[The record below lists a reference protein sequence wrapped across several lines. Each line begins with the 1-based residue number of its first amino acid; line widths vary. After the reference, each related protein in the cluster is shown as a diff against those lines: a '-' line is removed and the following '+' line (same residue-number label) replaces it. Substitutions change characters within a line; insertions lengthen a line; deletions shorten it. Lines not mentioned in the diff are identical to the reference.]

1 MYDKKLTKTYSK
13 EGAKPKLEKYCAYQE
28 RSHKQV
34 FDKCRSYGLSE
45 SDSNEI
51 LVELIQSNFLNEER
65 FVEAYV
71 KGKFKIKS
79 WGKQKI
85 SQGLKLAGINQK
97 LISSS
102 IQEIKFEDYIKT
114 IQRLAEKKMKIGKQN
129 VVKVE
134 KTSKRQLNGFL
145 LSQSQ
150 SFEAP
155 VFTQSDADLKQ

>member
-13 EGAKPKLEKYCAYQE
+13 EGARPKLEKFCAYQE

-34 FDKCRSYGLSE
+34 YDKCRSYGLSE
-45 SDSNEI
+45 EDSNEL

-97 LISSS
+97 LIQSS
-102 IQEIKFEDYIKT
+102 IQEIKIDDYMHTIQKLADKKLKTLKDGTDFEKKIKT
-114 IQRLAEKKMKIGKQN
+114 QRY
-129 VVKVE
+129 
-134 KTSKRQLNGFL
+134 L
-145 LSQSQ
+145 LSKGY
-150 SFEAP
+150 SFDEVNKA
-155 VFTQSDADLKQ
+155 LNMEEY

>member
-85 SQGLKLAGINQK
+85 TQGLKLAGINQK

-114 IQRLAEKKMKIGKQN
+114 IQRLAEKKMKTLKEGTDFEKKI
-129 VVKVE
+129 KVQ
-134 KTSKRQLNGFL
+134 RYL
-145 LSQSQ
+145 LSKGYKYDEIS
-150 SFEAP
+150 EA
-155 VFTQSDADLKQ
+155 LKLQD

>member
-13 EGAKPKLEKYCAYQE
+13 DGAKPKLEKYCAYQE

-85 SQGLKLAGINQK
+85 SQGLKLAGINKK
-97 LISSS
+97 LISLS

-114 IQRLAEKKMKIGKQN
+114 IQRLAEKKLKTLKDGTDFEKKI
-129 VVKVE
+129 KVQ
-134 KTSKRQLNGFL
+134 RYL
-145 LSQSQ
+145 LSKGYKYDEIS
-150 SFEAP
+150 EA
-155 VFTQSDADLKQ
+155 LKLQD

>member
-102 IQEIKFEDYIKT
+102 IQEIKVEDYIKT
-114 IQRLAEKKMKIGKQN
+114 IQRLAEKKMKTLKEGTDFEKKI
-129 VVKVE
+129 KVQ
-134 KTSKRQLNGFL
+134 RYL
-145 LSQSQ
+145 LSKGYKYDEIS
-150 SFEAP
+150 EA
-155 VFTQSDADLKQ
+155 LKLQD

>member
-71 KGKFKIKS
+71 KGKFKIRS

-85 SQGLKLAGINQK
+85 TQGLKLAGINQK
-97 LISSS
+97 LISLS

-114 IQRLAEKKMKIGKQN
+114 IQRLAEKKMKTLKEGTDF
-129 VVKVE
+129 E
-134 KTSKRQLNGFL
+134 KKIKTQRYL
-145 LSQSQ
+145 LSKGY
-150 SFEAP
+150 SFDEVNKA
-155 VFTQSDADLKQ
+155 LNMEEYL

>member
-97 LISSS
+97 LISLS

-114 IQRLAEKKMKIGKQN
+114 IQRLAEKKMKTLKEGTDFEKKI
-129 VVKVE
+129 KVQ
-134 KTSKRQLNGFL
+134 RYL
-145 LSQSQ
+145 LSKGYKYDEIS
-150 SFEAP
+150 EA
-155 VFTQSDADLKQ
+155 LKLQD

>member
-114 IQRLAEKKMKIGKQN
+114 IQRLAEKKLKTLKEGTDFEKKI
-129 VVKVE
+129 KVQ
-134 KTSKRQLNGFL
+134 RYL
-145 LSQSQ
+145 LSKGYKYDEIS
-150 SFEAP
+150 EA
-155 VFTQSDADLKQ
+155 LKLQD

>member
-13 EGAKPKLEKYCAYQE
+13 EGARPKLEKFCAYQE

-34 FDKCRSYGLSE
+34 YDKCRSYGLSE
-45 SDSNEI
+45 EDSNEL

-97 LISSS
+97 LIQSS
-102 IQEIKFEDYIKT
+102 IQEIKIDDYMHTIQKLADKKLKTLKDGTDFEKKIKTQRYLLSKGYSFDEVNKALNMEDY
-114 IQRLAEKKMKIGKQN
+114 L
-129 VVKVE
+129 
-134 KTSKRQLNGFL
+134 
-145 LSQSQ
+145 
-150 SFEAP
+150 
-155 VFTQSDADLKQ
+155 

>member
-13 EGAKPKLEKYCAYQE
+13 DGAKPKLEKYCAYQE

-97 LISSS
+97 LISLS

-114 IQRLAEKKMKIGKQN
+114 IQSLAEKKLKTLKEGTDFEKKI
-129 VVKVE
+129 KVQ
-134 KTSKRQLNGFL
+134 RYL
-145 LSQSQ
+145 LSKGYKYDEIS
-150 SFEAP
+150 EA
-155 VFTQSDADLKQ
+155 LKLQD

>member
-85 SQGLKLAGINQK
+85 TQGLKLAGINQK
-97 LISSS
+97 LISLS

-114 IQRLAEKKMKIGKQN
+114 IQRLAEKKMKTLKEGTDF
-129 VVKVE
+129 E
-134 KTSKRQLNGFL
+134 KKIKTQRYL
-145 LSQSQ
+145 LSKGY
-150 SFEAP
+150 SFDEVNKA
-155 VFTQSDADLKQ
+155 LNMEEYL

>member
-1 MYDKKLTKTYSK
+1 MYDNKLTKTYSK

-114 IQRLAEKKMKIGKQN
+114 IQRLAEKKMKTLKEGTDFEKKI
-129 VVKVE
+129 KVQ
-134 KTSKRQLNGFL
+134 RYL
-145 LSQSQ
+145 LSKGYKYDEIS
-150 SFEAP
+150 EA
-155 VFTQSDADLKQ
+155 LKLQD

>member
-102 IQEIKFEDYIKT
+102 IQEIKVEDYIKT
-114 IQRLAEKKMKIGKQN
+114 IQRLAEKKLKTLKEGTDFEKKI
-129 VVKVE
+129 KVQ
-134 KTSKRQLNGFL
+134 RYL
-145 LSQSQ
+145 LSKGYKYDEIS
-150 SFEAP
+150 EA
-155 VFTQSDADLKQ
+155 LKLQD

>member
-114 IQRLAEKKMKIGKQN
+114 IQRLAEKKTKTLKEGTDFEKKI
-129 VVKVE
+129 KVQ
-134 KTSKRQLNGFL
+134 RYL
-145 LSQSQ
+145 LSKGYKYDEIS
-150 SFEAP
+150 EA
-155 VFTQSDADLKQ
+155 LKLQD

>member
-102 IQEIKFEDYIKT
+102 IQEIKLEDYIKT
-114 IQRLAEKKMKIGKQN
+114 IQRLAEKKMKTLKEGTDFEKKI
-129 VVKVE
+129 KVQ
-134 KTSKRQLNGFL
+134 RYL
-145 LSQSQ
+145 LSKGYKYDEIS
-150 SFEAP
+150 EA
-155 VFTQSDADLKQ
+155 LKLQD

>member
-114 IQRLAEKKMKIGKQN
+114 IQRLAEKKMKTLKEGTDFEKKI
-129 VVKVE
+129 KVQ
-134 KTSKRQLNGFL
+134 RYL
-145 LSQSQ
+145 LSKGYKYDEIS
-150 SFEAP
+150 EA
-155 VFTQSDADLKQ
+155 LKLQD

>member
-97 LISSS
+97 LISLS

-114 IQRLAEKKMKIGKQN
+114 IQRLAEKKLKTLKEGTDFEKKI
-129 VVKVE
+129 KVQ
-134 KTSKRQLNGFL
+134 RYL
-145 LSQSQ
+145 LSKGYKYDEIS
-150 SFEAP
+150 EA
-155 VFTQSDADLKQ
+155 LKLQD

>member
-114 IQRLAEKKMKIGKQN
+114 IQRLAEKKMKTLKEGTDF
-129 VVKVE
+129 E
-134 KTSKRQLNGFL
+134 KKIKTQRYL
-145 LSQSQ
+145 LSKGY
-150 SFEAP
+150 SFDEVNKA
-155 VFTQSDADLKQ
+155 LNMEEYL

>member
-1 MYDKKLTKTYSK
+1 
-13 EGAKPKLEKYCAYQE
+13 
-28 RSHKQV
+28 V

-102 IQEIKFEDYIKT
+102 IQEIKVEDYIKT
-114 IQRLAEKKMKIGKQN
+114 IQRLAEKKMKTLKEGTDFEKKI
-129 VVKVE
+129 KVQ
-134 KTSKRQLNGFL
+134 RYL
-145 LSQSQ
+145 LSKGYKYDEIS
-150 SFEAP
+150 EA
-155 VFTQSDADLKQ
+155 LKLQD

>member
-1 MYDKKLTKTYSK
+1 
-13 EGAKPKLEKYCAYQE
+13 
-28 RSHKQV
+28 V

-85 SQGLKLAGINQK
+85 TQGLKLAGINQK

-114 IQRLAEKKMKIGKQN
+114 IQRLAEKKMKTLKEGTDFEKKI
-129 VVKVE
+129 KVQ
-134 KTSKRQLNGFL
+134 RYL
-145 LSQSQ
+145 LSKGYKYDEIS
-150 SFEAP
+150 EA
-155 VFTQSDADLKQ
+155 LKLQD

>member
-13 EGAKPKLEKYCAYQE
+13 EGARPKLEKFCAYQE

-34 FDKCRSYGLSE
+34 YDKCRSYGLSE
-45 SDSNEI
+45 EDSNEL

-65 FVEAYV
+65 FVDAYV

-97 LISSS
+97 LIQSS
-102 IQEIKFEDYIKT
+102 IQEIKIDDYMHTIQKLADKKLKTLKEGTDFEKKIKT
-114 IQRLAEKKMKIGKQN
+114 QRY
-129 VVKVE
+129 
-134 KTSKRQLNGFL
+134 L
-145 LSQSQ
+145 LSKGY
-150 SFEAP
+150 SFDEVNKA
-155 VFTQSDADLKQ
+155 LNMEEY

>member
-1 MYDKKLTKTYSK
+1 
-13 EGAKPKLEKYCAYQE
+13 
-28 RSHKQV
+28 V

-97 LISSS
+97 LIVLS

-114 IQRLAEKKMKIGKQN
+114 IQRLAEKKLKTLKEGTDFEKKI
-129 VVKVE
+129 KVQ
-134 KTSKRQLNGFL
+134 RYL
-145 LSQSQ
+145 LSKGYKYDEIS
-150 SFEAP
+150 EA
-155 VFTQSDADLKQ
+155 LKLQD

>member
-97 LISSS
+97 LIVLS

-114 IQRLAEKKMKIGKQN
+114 IQRLAEKKMKTLKEGTDFEKKI
-129 VVKVE
+129 KVQ
-134 KTSKRQLNGFL
+134 RYL
-145 LSQSQ
+145 LSKGYKYDEIS
-150 SFEAP
+150 EA
-155 VFTQSDADLKQ
+155 LKLQD

>member
-13 EGAKPKLEKYCAYQE
+13 DGAKPKLEKYCAYQE

-97 LISSS
+97 LISLS

-114 IQRLAEKKMKIGKQN
+114 IQRLAEKKLKTLKEGTDFEKKI
-129 VVKVE
+129 KVQ
-134 KTSKRQLNGFL
+134 RYL
-145 LSQSQ
+145 LSKGYKYDEIS
-150 SFEAP
+150 EA
-155 VFTQSDADLKQ
+155 LKLQD

>member
-13 EGAKPKLEKYCAYQE
+13 DGAKPKLEKYCAYQE

-97 LISSS
+97 LISLS

-114 IQRLAEKKMKIGKQN
+114 IQRLAEKKMKTLKEGTDFEKKI
-129 VVKVE
+129 KVQ
-134 KTSKRQLNGFL
+134 RYL
-145 LSQSQ
+145 LSKGYKYDEIS
-150 SFEAP
+150 EA
-155 VFTQSDADLKQ
+155 LKLQD

>member
-1 MYDKKLTKTYSK
+1 MTKTYSK
-13 EGAKPKLEKYCAYQE
+13 DGAKPKLEKYCAYQE

-97 LISSS
+97 LISLS

-114 IQRLAEKKMKIGKQN
+114 IQRLAEKKLKTLKEGTDFEKKI
-129 VVKVE
+129 KVQ
-134 KTSKRQLNGFL
+134 RYL
-145 LSQSQ
+145 LSKGYKYDEIS
-150 SFEAP
+150 EA
-155 VFTQSDADLKQ
+155 LKLQD

>member
-13 EGAKPKLEKYCAYQE
+13 DGAKPKLEKYCAYQE

-71 KGKFKIKS
+71 KGQFKIKS

-97 LISSS
+97 LISLS

-114 IQRLAEKKMKIGKQN
+114 IQRLAEKKLKTLKEGTDFEKKI
-129 VVKVE
+129 KVQ
-134 KTSKRQLNGFL
+134 RYL
-145 LSQSQ
+145 LSKGYKYDEIS
-150 SFEAP
+150 EA
-155 VFTQSDADLKQ
+155 LKLQD

>member
-97 LISSS
+97 LIVLS

-114 IQRLAEKKMKIGKQN
+114 IQRLAEKKLKTLKEGTDFEKKI
-129 VVKVE
+129 KVQ
-134 KTSKRQLNGFL
+134 RYL
-145 LSQSQ
+145 LSKGYKYDEIS
-150 SFEAP
+150 EA
-155 VFTQSDADLKQ
+155 LKLQD